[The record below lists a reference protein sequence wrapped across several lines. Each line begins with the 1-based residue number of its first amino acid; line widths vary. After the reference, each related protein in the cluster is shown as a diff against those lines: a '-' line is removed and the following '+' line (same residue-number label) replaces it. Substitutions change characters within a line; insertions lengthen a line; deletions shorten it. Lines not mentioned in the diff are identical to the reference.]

1 MTLIRCARE
10 KEIASLLANGH
21 WPQAAAQEL
30 RDHVASCRACGEMV
44 LLRTAFRSARTTA
57 VSQAR
62 PAAPSAIWWRA
73 QLRRRNAAVDR
84 VARPIL
90 GAQIF
95 ALAAN
100 LLVLFALIVS
110 QATHGVR
117 WLSWFAPSS
126 SPSSTQTG
134 SSFWAGMQAL
144 SPATLFN
151 PSWTLPV
158 LLPFLAIAVLLGG
171 AVVYLAADRG

>member
-1 MTLIRCARE
+1 MTIIRCARE

-21 WPQAAAQEL
+21 WPQAAAEEL
-30 RDHVASCRACGEMV
+30 RAHVASCRACAEMV
-44 LLRTAFRSARTTA
+44 LLRTAFRSARATA
-57 VSQAR
+57 VSEAR
-62 PAAPSAIWWRA
+62 PVAPSAIWWRA

-100 LLVLFALIVS
+100 LFVLFVLIIS

-126 SPSSTQTG
+126 TPSG
-134 SSFWAGMQAL
+134 ASFWAGMQTL
-144 SPATLFN
+144 SPTALFN

-171 AVVYLAADRG
+171 AVVYLVADRG

>member
-1 MTLIRCARE
+1 MTRCARE
-10 KEIASLLANGH
+10 KEIESLLASGH

-30 RDHVASCRACGEMV
+30 RDHVASCRGCGERV
-44 LLRTAFRSARTTA
+44 LLRTAFRGARATA
-57 VSQAR
+57 VSAAR
-62 PAAPSAIWWRA
+62 PVTPSAIWWRA

-95 ALAAN
+95 ALAVN
-100 LLVLFALIVS
+100 LVVLLVVIVS
-110 QATHGVR
+110 QASHGVH

-126 SPSSTQTG
+126 TPSG
-134 SSFWAGMQAL
+134 SNFWAGLQAL
-144 SPATLFN
+144 SPAALFN

-158 LLPFLAIAVLLGG
+158 LLPFLAIAALLGG
-171 AVVYLAADRG
+171 ALVYLAADRG